1 MQISEFA
8 AGGSSSLIIIVYV
21 ALFAAFYFFLIR
33 PQSKRQKDKK
43 NMVESVKKGDKII
56 TTGGLYGVVTAV
68 KDDTFT
74 LRVAPRVE
82 VMVSRS
88 ALASIEGKISKDDL
102 KQSQQEMKKVSQSQE
117 DGAPAAIESEEAD
130 EAKKD

>member
-1 MQISEFA
+1 M
-8 AGGSSSLIIIVYV
+8 IIVIYV

-43 NMVESVKKGDKII
+43 NMVESVKKGDKVV
-56 TTGGLYGVVTAV
+56 TNGGLYGVVTGV
-68 KDDTFT
+68 KDQTFT

-102 KQSQQEMKKVSQSQE
+102 KQSQQEMKKV
-117 DGAPAAIESEEAD
+117 APVAD
-130 EAKKD
+130 EAPQAEAIEGELQEEPKKE